1 MRGDNSWLYALLFFM
16 ARRSQTTNIEV
27 LRSQLIELL
36 QDLPGRLAAGTVGE
50 QVNQLVQVHH
60 HLRDLGASIGAALA
74 PDDSGSG
81 RARLIAY
88 LRAQSGKIVHTDELM
103 IVAGIGDYPRRI
115 RELRAQHGWPII
127 SGLAVRDLR
136 GLPAPRQALKA
147 VPSGIAPDE
156 YLLLEDRQ
164 DKLAP
169 DRWTACGQ
177 MRGSTVS
184 TRALVYDYFERHP
197 NQRITAE
204 ELRYLAG
211 NKSDWTAALADMV
224 ASGRSVEGADL
235 SAADLPAGIFILRP

>member
-1 MRGDNSWLYALLFFM
+1 M
-16 ARRSQTTNIEV
+16 ARRSQTTDVEV

-36 QDLPGRLAAGTVGE
+36 QDLPGRLAGGTVGE
-50 QVNQLVQVHH
+50 QVSQLVQVHH

-74 PDDSGSG
+74 PGDSGSG

-88 LRAQSGKIVHTDELM
+88 LRAQTGKIVHTDELM

-136 GLPAPRQALKA
+136 GLPASREALKA
-147 VPSGIAPDE
+147 VPTGMAPDE

-164 DKLAP
+164 DKQAP
-169 DRWTACGQ
+169 ERWTSCGT

-184 TRALVYDYFERHP
+184 ARALVYDYLERHP

-204 ELRYLAG
+204 ELRYLVG
-211 NKSDWTAALADMV
+211 NKPDWTAAVADMV
-224 ASGRSVEGADL
+224 SSGRTIEGADL
-235 SAADLPAGIFILRP
+235 RATDLPPGIFILRPQ